1 MEFDVVDVPD
11 YEQWGMFLRSALD
24 HFHVK
29 CGSIALSMHGII
41 SKTLQLDWFE
51 GKENIPLS
59 LQEKMQYQAVDI
71 RYGISK
77 SYLDEWKEVDNLK
90 SYYYNPLHFM
100 AVPEIKSGSNSESL
114 PNLNF
119 IGRTEKRK
127 GPDIFVDLACFDR

>member
-1 MEFDVVDVPD
+1 MSV
-11 YEQWGMFLRSALD
+11 
-24 HFHVK
+24 
-29 CGSIALSMHGII
+29 II

-127 GPDIFVDLACFDR
+127 GPDIFVDLAWWIPREKYSNASIIGPHSYTIIELNHLKII